1 MTNTFDIK
9 NPLIKLDTKGMERDA
24 LNARRQSGVVN
35 KKRKDGVQMS
45 MVDERSLAPKA
56 FYYYSKAGAK

>member
-1 MTNTFDIK
+1 MSNAFDIK

-35 KKRKDGVQMS
+35 KKRKEGVQMS

-56 FYYYSKAGAK
+56 FYYFSKAGAK